1 MVSNLKTA
9 QYSGGKS
16 WPLVCGWMMRRFQSL
31 AFCAGPTFWT
41 NGFLQLPWVCS
52 SMLLTIWN
60 NSVMWWIWTYLK
72 PLALIAQCFCRHC
85 CIIVFESARP
95 GLTTERCWGLA
106 PSHGAKTV
114 GDCLQIISFRDEIDA
129 AALVLWSFTMDMLK
143 TVCQMRCVHYPL
155 QWLGSSCSELWL
167 FPYSLLHSKARMWR
181 LQG

>member
-1 MVSNLKTA
+1 
-9 QYSGGKS
+9 
-16 WPLVCGWMMRRFQSL
+16 
-31 AFCAGPTFWT
+31 
-41 NGFLQLPWVCS
+41 
-52 SMLLTIWN
+52 MLLTIWN
-60 NSVMWWIWTYLK
+60 NSVMWWIWTHLK

-114 GDCLQIISFRDEIDA
+114 GDCLQIIRLNVFCDFWWVETYWNQQSVVSFRDEIDA
-129 AALVLWSFTMDMLK
+129 ASIVLWSFTMDMLK
-143 TVCQMRCVHYPL
+143 TLCQMRCVHYPL

>member
-1 MVSNLKTA
+1 MNEIRGVTPFGLFVRPRYTA
-9 QYSGGKS
+9 RNTTSIWKNIQNSDRPTYCEFWEMIFQYSQC
-16 WPLVCGWMMRRFQSL
+16 CGWCFNHFPF
-31 AFCAGPTFWT
+31 A
-41 NGFLQLPWVCS
+41 
-52 SMLLTIWN
+52 
-60 NSVMWWIWTYLK
+60 IWTYLK

-85 CIIVFESARP
+85 CILVFESARP

-114 GDCLQIISFRDEIDA
+114 GDCLQIISFRDDIDA

-167 FPYSLLHSKARMWR
+167 FRYSLLHSKARMWR